1 MSVNKKIR
9 EIAVISG
16 KGGTGKTSVSGSL
29 AFTTQNKIMVD
40 CDVDAADL
48 HLILKAQTGISKE
61 FIGGQKAEIIE
72 AACTDCGICT
82 DFCRFD
88 AVKERSEAVYGANT
102 NKYIDEI
109 ACEGC
114 GVCTEFCPENAIKM
128 KDHLS
133 GHWFVSQTRYGP
145 LVHAKLGIAE
155 ANSGKLVSVLRKAAR
170 DMASKNRM
178 DLILIDGSPGIG
190 CPVISS
196 LTGIDYALIVSEPT
210 VSALHDMQR
219 LIELTEHFGIK
230 AGICIN
236 KYNINPRLCD
246 EIEKFVTPKNI
257 KVLSRI
263 PYDTDFI
270 KAQIKGVPYAEYKA
284 DGAKLMAELWENI
297 NEDINTNTNN
307 SFSEKRKLVQLDNIN
322 KEH

>member
-1 MSVNKKIR
+1 MANKIK

-29 AFTTQNKIMVD
+29 AYIAKNKIMVD

-48 HLILKAQTGISKE
+48 HLILQAETVISKE

-72 AACTDCGICT
+72 AACIDCDICT
-82 DFCRFD
+82 DYCRFD
-88 AVKERSEAVYGANT
+88 AVKEKPVKINGTNT
-102 NKYIDEI
+102 DKYIEEI

-114 GVCTEFCPENAIKM
+114 GVCVEFCPEGAIKM
-128 KDHLS
+128 KDHVS
-133 GHWFVSQTRYGP
+133 GNWFVSHTKYGP
-145 LVHAKLGIAE
+145 MVHAKLGMAE

-170 DMASKNRM
+170 DMAVKNRL
-178 DLILIDGSPGIG
+178 DLIIVDGSPGIG
-190 CPVISS
+190 CPVIAS
-196 LTGIDYALIVSEPT
+196 LTGIDYALMVSEPT

-230 AGICIN
+230 TGVCIN
-236 KYNINPRLCD
+236 KYDINPELCD
-246 EIEKFVTPKNI
+246 EIEKFVTPKKI
-257 KVLSRI
+257 KILSHI

-270 KAQIKGVPYAEYKA
+270 KAQIEGVPYAEYKSG
-284 DGAKLMAELWENI
+284 GANLIAELWENI
-297 NEDINTNTNN
+297 NKDMN
-307 SFSEKRKLVQLDNIN
+307 SNANDRFSERKELLQFNNIN